1 MSRDA
6 GNKHDPNYILILALQ
21 LQDSPVKS
29 ICIYLYCIYF
39 PTIIVR
45 FLDSNSKA
53 MWSATVEYGQRIAPP
68 GCVARMQALV
78 NGIYCQVAMGIG
90 TAMWG
95 PLVMQPPRGLGFQ
108 NCFRLDAASI
118 VIWGIIWQMGLMIRH
133 CSKAARRSR
142 SAAMINAE
150 QPLA

>member
-1 MSRDA
+1 MSFFYHFCP
-6 GNKHDPNYILILALQ
+6 G
-21 LQDSPVKS
+21 
-29 ICIYLYCIYF
+29 
-39 PTIIVR
+39 
-45 FLDSNSKA
+45 FLDYSKA

-78 NGIYCQVAMGIG
+78 NGIYYQVAMGIG

-118 VIWGIIWQMGLMIRH
+118 VIWGIIWQIGLMLRH
-133 CSKAARRSR
+133 RAKAAR
-142 SAAMINAE
+142 SAAMITAE
-150 QPLA
+150 QPLAEISAIT

>member
-1 MSRDA
+1 MLETSMIQTMYL
-6 GNKHDPNYILILALQ
+6 PCNYKTVLYSLFVSTCI
-21 LQDSPVKS
+21 VS
-29 ICIYLYCIYF
+29 IFYHFC
-39 PTIIVR
+39 TG

-53 MWSATVEYGQRIAPP
+53 MWSATPEYGQRIAPP
-68 GCVARMQALV
+68 GCVARTQALV
-78 NGIYCQVAMGIG
+78 NGIYYQVAMGIG

-133 CSKAARRSR
+133 RGKAAR
-142 SAAMINAE
+142 SAAMITAE
-150 QPLA
+150 QPLAEISAA